1 MLDRSRRLALLA
13 LWALACSSP
22 RALPPAALAGVGFAA
37 ENVPPEGFVAIFNGK
52 DLSGWKGLVANPP
65 RRSVLSDS
73 ELAKAQEAAD
83 ASMCEHWSV
92 RDGVLVFDGKGD
104 NLSTAKDY
112 GDFELLVDWKILPGG
127 DSGIYLRGS
136 PQVQIWDNPVGSGGL
151 YNNQKHPSKP
161 LARADRPPGEWNAFR
176 IRMVGERVTVH
187 LNGTLVADDVVMENY
202 WERDRPIYPKGPIEL
217 QNHGNALYFRNI
229 FLKEL
234 PRAYP
239 REGAKAS
246 TLRRGGRVAIA
257 GDSITE
263 QRLYSRFLEDYLVAC
278 VPELDL
284 RVVQLGWSGER
295 APGFLARMENDL
307 YPFEPDVVTTCYG
320 MNDGSY
326 RAYDPAIGKAYAAAM
341 REIVARLKERG
352 ATVVV
357 GSPGAVDTFTFRNPN
372 ASPRVYNA
380 NLAHLR
386 DIARDVAREHGMPFA
401 NVHDSMDIAMERA
414 KPVLGE
420 AYDVCG
426 ADGFHPR
433 PNGHLVMAYAFLVA
447 MGLSG
452 EVGTIALDWGS
463 GSATASE
470 GHKVLSSAGGEVQ
483 VESARYPFCF
493 FGDPKSPE
501 ATRSIAPFLPFADD
515 LSRFVLRVKGLPSE
529 RAAVAWGGA
538 SKSFPRAELERGV
551 NLAAEFLD
559 ANPFAEAFQKVDAAV
574 ARKQAF
580 ETAAI
585 KEIVHRFGLARDLL
599 PGDAEAAAAI
609 EALRRRIVLRQAA
622 LAAEVRAAVEPVR
635 HTIRIVPE

>member
-1 MLDRSRRLALLA
+1 MFGRCPRLPGLA
-13 LWALACSSP
+13 
-22 RALPPAALAGVGFAA
+22 PAALAFLWLSALGPAIAARAA
-37 ENVPPEGFVAIFNGK
+37 EGVPPEGFVAIFNGK

-65 RRSVLSDS
+65 RRFVLSDS
-73 ELAKAQEAAD
+73 ELAKAQEKAD
-83 ASMCEHWSV
+83 ASMREHWSV
-92 RDGVLVFDGKGD
+92 QDGILIFDGRGD
-104 NLSTAKDY
+104 NISTARDY
-112 GDFELLVDWKILPGG
+112 GDFELLIDWKILPGG

-151 YNNQKHPSKP
+151 YNNQKHPSQP
-161 LARADRPPGEWNAFR
+161 LVRADRPVGEWNTFR

-187 LNGTLVADDVVMENY
+187 LNGTLVVDDVVMENY
-202 WERDRPIYPKGPIEL
+202 WERDRPIYPTGPIEL
-217 QNHGNALYFRNI
+217 QNHGNPLYFRNI

-239 REGAKAS
+239 REGAREPI
-246 TLRRGGRVAIA
+246 LRRGDRVAIA

-278 VPELDL
+278 APELEL

-295 APGFLARMENDL
+295 APGFLARLENDL
-307 YPFEPDVVTTCYG
+307 DPFEPRVVTTCYG

-326 RAYDPAIGKAYAAAM
+326 RAYEPAIGKAYEAAM
-341 REIVARLKERG
+341 REIVSRLKERG

-372 ASPRVYNA
+372 VSPRVYNA
-380 NLAHLR
+380 NLAYLR
-386 DIARDVAREHGMPFA
+386 DIARNVAREYGMPFA
-401 NVHDSMDIAMERA
+401 NVHDAMQIAMERA

-447 MGLSG
+447 MGFSG
-452 EVGTIALDWGS
+452 EIGTIDVEWGK
-463 GSATASE
+463 SATASE
-470 GHKVLSSAGGEVQ
+470 GHAVLSFAGGDLE
-483 VESARYPFCF
+483 VESRRYPFCF
-493 FGDPKSPE
+493 YGDPKSPGS
-501 ATRSIAPFLPFADD
+501 TRSIAPFLPFAED
-515 LSRFVLRVKGLPSE
+515 LSRLVLRVKCLPSE

-538 SKSFPRAELERGV
+538 SKSFARAKLERGV

-559 ANPFAEAFQKVDAAV
+559 SNPFTEAFRKVDEAV

-580 ETAAI
+580 ETQAV
-585 KEIVHRFGLARDLL
+585 KEIIHRFRLVRDLL
-599 PGDAEAAAAI
+599 PDDAEARAAI
-609 EALRRRIVLRQAA
+609 DALRKRIVARQAA
-622 LAAEVRAAVEPVR
+622 LAAEVRAAVQPVR
-635 HTIRIVPE
+635 HAIRIAPE